1 VVELICGFEGEDAE
15 EFITRMEQ
23 LWKKRGS
30 SERGAKERYELL
42 YGTKDFKLVFI
53 PTVSTKGMQSL
64 VIWGLDHENMQKI
77 IEKAKK
83 LEISVSSQPYIW
95 LNRPP
100 AVLPNERRQS

>member
-1 VVELICGFEGEDAE
+1 MVELICGFEGEDVK

-23 LWKKRGS
+23 LWKKKGS

-42 YGTKDFKLVFI
+42 YGTKDFKAAFI
-53 PTVSTKGMQSL
+53 PTVSTRRMQSL
-64 VIWGLDHENMQKI
+64 IIWGLDHENMQKI

-83 LEISVSSQPYIW
+83 LEIPVSSQPYIW

-100 AVLPNERRQS
+100 AVLPNAKRKS